1 MSDADG
7 LGAWC
12 GTGLGGAT
20 VTGLVFSWPLQLAT
34 TMPVISA
41 VANTTAI
48 PIAVTFHGFRLS
60 SVIAA
65 SSFHALQQTSYTGL
79 YPTCDHPF

>member
-7 LGAWC
+7 LAAWYGA
-12 GTGLGGAT
+12 GLGGAT
-20 VTGLVFSWPLQLAT
+20 VTGLALSWPLQLAT
-34 TMPVISA
+34 TSPVISA

-65 SSFHALQQTSYTGL
+65 SSFHAPQQTS
-79 YPTCDHPF
+79 

>member
-1 MSDADG
+1 
-7 LGAWC
+7 
-12 GTGLGGAT
+12 
-20 VTGLVFSWPLQLAT
+20 
-34 TMPVISA
+34 MPVISA